1 MEETSQT
8 PTKTILHVVDSLNTI
23 CLKTRN
29 IDRIRKELVSNM
41 KFQHPTIKTKLIS
54 KADKNTGPIILKSVT
69 LALEAIYNLY
79 SKDWIQV
86 YADRSAFRP
95 L

>member
-41 KFQHPTIKTKLIS
+41 KFQHPTIKTMLIS
-54 KADKNTGPIILKSVT
+54 KADKNTDPTILKSRT
-69 LALEAIYNLY
+69 LGIVDFYP
-79 SKDWIQV
+79 KDWIHV
-86 YADRSAFRP
+86 YTDGSALRI